1 MKIGILIHSKTGNTL
16 NVAEKIMT
24 KLKADGYLTSIE
36 QITAANDDEADINKI
51 QLTNSPNINDYDII
65 ILGGPVRGFSLS
77 PVLQAY
83 LTKCESLQ
91 GKKINCYVTQFFPY
105 PWMGGN
111 RAIAQMK
118 ELCES
123 KNAKVMNTSIVNM
136 KNKNRDKMIVDTVE
150 KLSCIDSAVVL

>member
-16 NVAEKIMT
+16 NVAEQIMT

-51 QLTNSPNINDYDII
+51 QLTNSPNINDYDFVIF
-65 ILGGPVRGFSLS
+65 GGPVRGFSLS

-136 KNKNRDKMIVDTVE
+136 KNKNCDKMIVDTVE